1 MPTANRV
8 SAGSAPK
15 LQLRPGDSALTLK
28 QLLGLALFK
37 GLSSRAEARLRGP
50 TGQGVAV
57 LRLYRAGDVI
67 CRQGEPGWTAFY
79 LLQID
84 DRLSLRESQE
94 ADANAS
100 QALLALRSEEI
111 DAVSDLGQPVPDGDA
126 GTAALAR
133 DDVDVD
139 VDVDALRQAVAA
151 RPSADELRA
160 LRAERD
166 LLSAGDRSEAE
177 LALSHSGLLALTP
190 EQQRQRADAMAG
202 HDDALATKLRQSAD
216 STERRMLAQVWVR
229 RAAAQPPIP
238 KGPKDGLLARILG
251 TGAPQVAAQ
260 PAEPGPD
267 PDVAIGTLY
276 EGELFGE
283 LSCLYHTPRS
293 ATVRALRDC
302 YVLEFL
308 GVVLDLLLTSEHVQA
323 ELNEVYRRRNLGPQL
338 RAVPLFA
345 QASDEAIELLRQG
358 ATLISLLP
366 GEALYEEGAR
376 ADSLYLVRS
385 GTVALHSGTSGRVL
399 GYRSRGELVGEH
411 ALVQEQPRTATC
423 VAYQHP
429 RSEHSQRVPHASTL
443 RVELVRID
451 RALFDAVCARSPT
464 FRRQVERRLLEAGSE
479 APTHATQR
487 VQTTARFSQLGLHQ
501 GRQLMLI
508 DLDTCTLCGD
518 CVSACASVQ
527 ADSLP
532 RLSLHGPRF
541 GKYVVPASC
550 RKCHDAACLSGCP
563 VGAIHR
569 GAASQI
575 IIEDWCI
582 GCGLCAAKCPYE
594 AIDLRRDEVK
604 LAIVCD
610 QCAARPAG
618 PECVRACPHDAAQRV
633 DAPSFFARLR
643 VV

>member
-1 MPTANRV
+1 MSTANPRA
-8 SAGSAPK
+8 AGRAPK

-28 QLLGLALFK
+28 QLLGLALFQ
-37 GLSSRAEARLRGP
+37 GLSRRAEARLRGP
-50 TGQGVAV
+50 AGQGVAV

-94 ADANAS
+94 ADAEAS
-100 QALLALRSEEI
+100 QALLAVRCEGG
-111 DAVSDLGQPVPDGDA
+111 DAVSDPGQPLSQVDA
-126 GTAALAR
+126 GSVATATDD
-133 DDVDVD
+133 DDVE
-139 VDVDALRQAVAA
+139 ALRQAVAA
-151 RPSADELRA
+151 RPSADELRG
-160 LRAERD
+160 LRAERE

-177 LALSHSGLLALTP
+177 LALSDIGLLALTP
-190 EQQRQRADAMAG
+190 EQQRQRADAVAE
-202 HDDALATKLRQSAD
+202 HDHALATKLRQSAD
-216 STERRMLAQVWVR
+216 STERRMLAQVWVQR
-229 RAAAQPPIP
+229 PAAPPPEP
-238 KGPKDGLLARILG
+238 KSPRDGLLARILG
-251 TGAPQVAAQ
+251 TGAPRAAL
-260 PAEPGPD
+260 PSAELSPD
-267 PDVAIGTLY
+267 PEVAIGTLY

-366 GEALYEEGAR
+366 GEALYEEGAPG
-376 ADSLYLVRS
+376 DSLYLVRS

-399 GYRSRGELVGEH
+399 GYRSRGELVGERE
-411 ALVQEQPRTATC
+411 LIQEQPRAATC

-451 RALFDAVCARSPT
+451 RTLFDAVCARSPT
-464 FRRQVERRLLEAGSE
+464 FRRQVEPRHLEAGSE
-479 APTHATQR
+479 PPAHATQR
-487 VQTTARFSQLGLHQ
+487 MQTTARFNQLGLHQ
-501 GRQLMLI
+501 GRKLMLI
-508 DLDTCTLCGD
+508 DLDACTLCGD
-518 CVSACASVQ
+518 CVSACGSVQ
-527 ADSLP
+527 ADGLP
-532 RLSLHGPRF
+532 RMSLHGPRF

-575 IIEDWCI
+575 VIEDWCI

-604 LAIVCD
+604 QAIVCD
-610 QCAARPAG
+610 QCAAQPLG
-618 PECVRACPHDAAQRV
+618 PECVRACPHEAAQRI
-633 DAPSFFARLR
+633 DASSFFARIR
-643 VV
+643 VI